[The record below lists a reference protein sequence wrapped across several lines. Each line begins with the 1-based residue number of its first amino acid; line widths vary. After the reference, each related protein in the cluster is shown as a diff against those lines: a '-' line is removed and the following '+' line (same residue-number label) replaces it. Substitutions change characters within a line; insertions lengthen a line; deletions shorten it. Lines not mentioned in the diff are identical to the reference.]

1 MNTDDVIAAVNVATH
16 VVVLLTIV
24 VCGATLA
31 VTFDL
36 SVVAAVKVLLDL

>member
-16 VVVLLTIV
+16 VVLALTMV
-24 VCGATLA
+24 VCGVTLA

-36 SVVAAVKVLLDL
+36 PVVAAVKVLLDL